1 MAGGEFLPRFF
12 PRVEIAKDSKKMEYG
27 AGLERPITNPMRAS
41 NDVKELESLVAR
53 ASSGDKE
60 AFAAL
65 VERTH
70 SIAYRLALRLLAG
83 DQAEAEDVVQE
94 TYIRVW
100 KGLAKLRDQGAVVG
114 WICKITR
121 NVATDRVRH
130 NKRRRADSLDRNV
143 GAELGPLIDYIAS
156 DDPNPEEVTASAQ
169 VQAAMATVIGQLKE
183 KHRVVLLLR
192 EVDGMSYDELASA
205 LGIPLGTVE
214 SRLHRARHELA
225 KKLERLLRKHAKE
238 SS

>member
-1 MAGGEFLPRFF
+1 MR
-12 PRVEIAKDSKKMEYG
+12 AKDDG
-27 AGLERPITNPMRAS
+27 
-41 NDVKELESLVAR
+41 KELESLVSR
-53 ASSGDKE
+53 ASSGDRE
-60 AFAAL
+60 AFGAL
-65 VERTH
+65 VEHTH
-70 SIAYRLALRLLAG
+70 STAYRLALRLLAG

-100 KGLAKLRDQGAVVG
+100 KNLAKLRDPGAVVG

-130 NKRRRADSLDRNV
+130 HKRRPADSLDRNV
-143 GAELGPLIDYIAS
+143 GADLGPLVDYIAS
-156 DDPNPEEVTASAQ
+156 EDPNPEEVTASAQ
-169 VQAAMATVIGQLKE
+169 VQAAMAAVINQLKD

-192 EVDGMSYDELASA
+192 EVDGMSYEELASA
-205 LGIPLGTVE
+205 LGLPIGTVE
-214 SRLHRARHELA
+214 SRLHRARRELA